1 MILSSTALEKMH
13 AIDAAWNGRQ
23 WERYASFLADD
34 LEVQT
39 AGEASSHG
47 KGVHVEKARAL
58 CAACPDAVVHSDP
71 YIEFF
76 TNAEGDKS
84 CSVARITGTLYGRPF
99 DTSFA
104 SICTW
109 RDGQIVHQLQFI
121 DTATAQR
128 QTGTAGQNAEP

>member
-1 MILSSTALEKMH
+1 MVLSSTALENMH

-47 KGVHVEKARAL
+47 KRDHVEKARAL

-84 CSVARITGTLYGRPF
+84 CSVARITGTLSGLPF
-99 DTSFA
+99 ETSFA

-121 DTATAQR
+121 DTETAKR
-128 QTGTAGQNAEP
+128 QVGAGEQAAEP

>member
-1 MILSSTALEKMH
+1 MH
-13 AIDAAWNGRQ
+13 AIDAAWSDRQ

-39 AGEASSHG
+39 AGEAGSHG
-47 KGVHVEKARAL
+47 KGEHVEKARAL
-58 CAACPDAVVHSDP
+58 CTACPDARVYSDP

-76 TNAEGDKS
+76 TNAEGDKT
-84 CSVARITGTLYGRPF
+84 CSVARITGTWAGRSF

-121 DTATAQR
+121 DTATAKEQVR
-128 QTGTAGQNAEP
+128 TALHDAEP